1 MGENR
6 PRVSPFA
13 MAQALENAAALLRAP
28 AIQAAMD
35 ILDDMA
41 DADRAHG
48 RTQALRRQQAE
59 TLASEAA
66 LPLAALERLRTI
78 RPVLQALVG
87 GQTHA

>member
-6 PRVSPFA
+6 PSVSPLA
-13 MAQALENAAALLRAP
+13 MAQALEHAAALLRAP

-41 DADRAHG
+41 DADRTHG
-48 RTQALRRQQAE
+48 RAQADRRKRAE
-59 TLASEAA
+59 RLASEAA
-66 LPLAALERLRTI
+66 LPLHALEVLRTI
-78 RPVLQALVG
+78 RPVLQALGG